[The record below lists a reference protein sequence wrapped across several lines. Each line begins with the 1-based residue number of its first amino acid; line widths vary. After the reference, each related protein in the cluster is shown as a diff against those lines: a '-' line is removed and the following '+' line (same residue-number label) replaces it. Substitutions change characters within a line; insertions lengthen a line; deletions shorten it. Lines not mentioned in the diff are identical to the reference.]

1 MSLRVLED
9 VLEKSRRLVVG
20 LMSGTSR
27 DGIDAAVVE
36 VEGSGTGAL
45 LRVVEFMTVP
55 YEERLREDLDRLAD
69 TGSLPLAASLH
80 FRLGRAFAE
89 AALAVVERAG
99 LRADDVDLIGSHG
112 QTVYH
117 SPPSRGTAPATVQLG
132 DVDVIAKVTGIT
144 TVGDFRPSD
153 MAAGGEGAPI
163 VPYVDYVLFRRPGG
177 VRVAQNVGGI
187 ANVTVVT
194 EHLDE
199 VVAFDTGPGNALM
212 DGVVAA
218 ATGGERRYD
227 RDGEL
232 ARRGTVVEGLLSR
245 LLSHPFLAKPP
256 PKSTGLEE
264 FGPRMARELWE
275 YGRGRSGWIHDLL
288 RTLLEFTVESIALA
302 YERFV
307 LPHCEP
313 TEVVLSGGGALN
325 PVLVDRLRA
334 RLAPLDVTTS
344 DVYGVD
350 PSAKEAV
357 AMAFL
362 ASELLAGACCNLPSA
377 TGASRS
383 VPMGKIALGGGC

>member
-1 MSLRVLED
+1 VSVRRLED
-9 VLEKSRRLVVG
+9 IVAKSSRLVVG

-27 DGIDAAVVE
+27 DGIDAALVE
-36 VEGSGTGAL
+36 VQGSGTGAK

-55 YEERLREDLDRLAD
+55 YEPTLAEDLDRLVE
-69 TGSLPLAASLH
+69 TGSLELAAGLH

-99 LRADDVDLIGSHG
+99 LAPEDVDLIGSHG

-117 SPPSRGTAPATVQLG
+117 APPSRSTAPATVQLG
-132 DVDVIAKVTGIT
+132 DLDLIAKVTGII
-144 TVGDFRPSD
+144 TVGDFRPAD

-163 VPYVDYVLFRRPGG
+163 VPYVDYVLFHRPGA
-177 VRVAQNVGGI
+177 VTAAQNVGGI
-187 ANVTVVT
+187 ANVTVVSDR
-194 EHLDE
+194 LDD

-212 DGVVAA
+212 DAVVTA

-227 RDGEL
+227 RDAEW

-245 LLSHPFLAKPP
+245 LLSHPYLAKPP

-275 YGRGRSGWIHDLL
+275 HGRGRSGWVYDLL

-307 LPHCEP
+307 LPSREP
-313 TEVVLSGGGALN
+313 AEVVLSGGGASN
-325 PVLVDRLRA
+325 PLLVERLRK
-334 RLAPLDVTTS
+334 RLAPLRVATS
-344 DVYGVD
+344 DTYGID

-377 TGASRS
+377 TGASRR
-383 VPMGKIALGGGC
+383 VPLGKIALGGDL